1 MVMYRNDWLRTS
13 LFVVMALLCL
23 SPWVS
28 APLALVAGF
37 LFSLLWGNPFARY
50 TAAATNRL
58 LKISVIGLGFGINVD
73 SAVAAGS
80 RGFVLTICSITG
92 VLVLVFFLGR
102 IFKISPKTTH
112 LISSGTAIC
121 GGSAIAAV
129 APVIDAGEK
138 DISVSLGAIFALNAL
153 ALIVFPFI
161 GHLLN
166 MSQSQFGLW
175 CAIAIH
181 DTSSVVGAA
190 TTYGKEALNV
200 ATTVKLER
208 ALWIIPLSLLS
219 TFFFKSKSKKIKIP
233 WFIGLFVLAMLI
245 NSYLP
250 LPEHLPGWISTGAKS
265 TLVLTLFLI
274 GSGLDVQKIKAVGW
288 KPFVLAVA
296 LWLFIG
302 TSSLW
307 FILHL

>member
-1 MVMYRNDWLRTS
+1 MYRNDWLRTS
-13 LFVVMALLCL
+13 LFVVMALFCL

-28 APLALVAGF
+28 APVALVSGF
-37 LFSLLWGNPFARY
+37 LFSLLCGNPFARY

-73 SAVAAGS
+73 SAVAAGN
-80 RGFVLTICSITG
+80 RGLVLTICSITG
-92 VLVLVFFLGR
+92 VLVLGFFLGR

-153 ALIVFPFI
+153 ALIIFPFI

-175 CAIAIH
+175 CAVAIH

-219 TFFFKSKSKKIKIP
+219 AFFFKSKSKKIKIP

-307 FILHL
+307 LILHL